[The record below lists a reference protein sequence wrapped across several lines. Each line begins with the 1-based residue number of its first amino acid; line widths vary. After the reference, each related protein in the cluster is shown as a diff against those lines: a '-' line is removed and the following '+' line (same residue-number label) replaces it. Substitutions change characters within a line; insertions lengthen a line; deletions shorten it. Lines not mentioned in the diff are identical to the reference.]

1 MCLTQPVKGANG
13 TAKICQVPGF
23 ETAAKTGTTDN
34 FYDKWLC
41 GFTEHYTAVTWY
53 GYDVGNVT
61 AMETTPIPYYTIAV
75 DPNVIPLGSY
85 CTVVFP
91 DGRVF
96 ECRAEDTGGMVYGYH
111 IDMYVDE
118 PDVSLDYWD
127 NISGVTVYI
136 H

>member
-1 MCLTQPVKGANG
+1 MKQIRKILFLIMMLMCFTS
-13 TAKICQVPGF
+13 
-23 ETAAKTGTTDN
+23 KTVNAQTILEGV
-34 FYDKWLC
+34 YL
-41 GFTEHYTAVTWY
+41 TWY

-61 AMETTPIPYYTIAV
+61 AIGTTPIPYYTIAV
-75 DPNVIPLGSY
+75 DPNIIPLGSY

-96 ECRAEDTGGMVYGYH
+96 ECRAEDTGDMVYGYH

-118 PDVSLDYWD
+118 PDASLDYWD

>member
-1 MCLTQPVKGANG
+1 MNLFRKLCFVILLVICLCSSEQTGKAYVERLD
-13 TAKICQVPGF
+13 GF
-23 ETAAKTGTTDN
+23 
-34 FYDKWLC
+34 YL
-41 GFTEHYTAVTWY
+41 TWY

-61 AMETTPIPYYTIAV
+61 AMGTTPIPYYTIAV
-75 DPNVIPLGSY
+75 DPNIIPLGSY

-91 DGRVF
+91 DGRTF

-118 PDVSLDYWD
+118 LDASLDYWD

>member
-1 MCLTQPVKGANG
+1 MNFKKCFILVLMLVCFAFKTANAQTVLEG
-13 TAKICQVPGF
+13 V
-23 ETAAKTGTTDN
+23 
-34 FYDKWLC
+34 YL
-41 GFTEHYTAVTWY
+41 TWY

-61 AMETTPIPYYTIAV
+61 ATGTTPIPYCTIAV

-96 ECRAEDTGGMVYGYH
+96 ECRAEDTGGAVYGYH

-118 PDVSLDYWD
+118 PDASLDYWD
-127 NISGVTVYI
+127 NVSGVTVYV

>member
-1 MCLTQPVKGANG
+1 MYFKKFCVVLFML
-13 TAKICQVPGF
+13 ICFSCKTVNA
-23 ETAAKTGTTDN
+23 ETILEGV
-34 FYDKWLC
+34 YL
-41 GFTEHYTAVTWY
+41 TWY

-61 AMETTPIPYYTIAV
+61 AIGTTPIPYYTIAV

-91 DGRVF
+91 DGRIF
-96 ECRAEDTGGMVYGYH
+96 ECRAEDTGGAVYGYH

-118 PDVSLDYWD
+118 PDVLLDYWD
-127 NISGVTVYI
+127 NISGVTVYV